1 MTVESGYKGISEDLL
16 YVFNRVKENIDSNCL
31 NENEKVDQV
40 KLSLIDISVKDTD
53 GQLKSVSELID
64 KLLNG
69 QF

>member
-69 QF
+69 QL